1 MTDRSEVDRFRL
13 FLRVVG
19 DLARTVD
26 QTAPPEPSLLQ
37 LLREADP
44 KTNWRVWLGVIPPQQ
59 RVEDDHPH
67 ADTP

>member
-19 DLARTVD
+19 QLARTTD
-26 QTAPPEPSLLQ
+26 QTCAPNPSLLE
-37 LLREADP
+37 LLIAADP
-44 KTNWRVWLGVIPPQQ
+44 STNWRAWLGLVPPKQ

-67 ADTP
+67 EED